1 MVRIK
6 ITKLLVVCIFFFTV
20 EGCAMEMQKP
30 ETKILTGTIR
40 VVGSEPFTK
49 VVLALGPNPDVT
61 PIDREYLLIGPLS
74 ETLRRNY
81 QGKKLRVEGANCTSP
96 DPVYKNCFNP
106 ARIIDEIGRSSD
118 D

>member
-1 MVRIK
+1 
-6 ITKLLVVCIFFFTV
+6 
-20 EGCAMEMQKP
+20 MEMQKP

-61 PIDREYLLIGPLS
+61 PIDREYLIIGPLRDA
-74 ETLRRNY
+74 LRRNY
-81 QGKKLRVEGANCTSP
+81 QGKKLRVEGANCASP

-106 ARIIDEIGRSSD
+106 ARIIVDIGQSPD
-118 D
+118 N

>member
-1 MVRIK
+1 
-6 ITKLLVVCIFFFTV
+6 
-20 EGCAMEMQKP
+20 MEMQKP

-49 VVLALGPNPDVT
+49 VVLASGPNQDVT
-61 PIDREYLLIGPLS
+61 SIDREHLIIGPLS

-81 QGKKLRVEGANCTSP
+81 QGKKLRVEGSNCISP

-106 ARIIDEIGRSSD
+106 ARIIDKNGRSSNK
-118 D
+118 

>member
-1 MVRIK
+1 MARIK
-6 ITKLLVVCIFFFTV
+6 IYNVLVACIFFFTV

-61 PIDREYLLIGPLS
+61 PIDREYLIIGPLRDA
-74 ETLRRNY
+74 LRRNY
-81 QGKKLRVEGANCTSP
+81 QGKKLRVEGANCASP

-106 ARIIDEIGRSSD
+106 ARIIVDIGQSPD
-118 D
+118 N